1 MTKVINT
8 ALFKTVQE
16 CDAYGAEIQEEINSL
31 GLDIQLHERST
42 NESTGSAED
51 NQKELTDIETEI
63 TASQIYHD
71 SLPAKSRQRIKAL
84 RRISTLNN
92 RKVFITTGQNEEDL
106 FKVLDKQVNVG
117 KVRATI
123 AVLTDTLADIAQRKA
138 ELSGTV

>member
-31 GLDIQLHERST
+31 GLDIQLRERST

-51 NQKELTDIETEI
+51 DQQELIDIEKEL
-63 TASQIYHD
+63 TASQIYYD
-71 SLPAKSRQRIKAL
+71 ALPLNSTGRDKTI
-84 RRISTLNN
+84 RRMSTLNT
-92 RKVFITTGQNEEDL
+92 RKVFITTGLKEEDV

-117 KVRATI
+117 KIRATI
-123 AVLTDTLADIAQRKA
+123 AVLNDTLADIAQRKA
-138 ELSGTV
+138 ELTGTV